1 MNALSFNALQHIF
14 RGEFEEARVWVEK
27 FSEIDPV
34 SPWGFRNQSWFYYYQ
49 QQYARAADAMR
60 SALVLDPH
68 FREGQFLLA
77 YAYLREARYPE
88 VIAQLQELPDG
99 PYNASKWGAL
109 GEAYACSGAIE
120 KAHEALGKIDELART
135 EYVSPIIRGSIYAG
149 LEDWTRVLE
158 QSEQAYVE
166 HTPWLSTLKV
176 DPRYDPIRA
185 DTRIGDLLRRM
196 NLVGQVDN
204 LLIVD
209 LCTAVEPH
217 RPA

>member
-1 MNALSFNALQHIF
+1 VGGEIFGNRSRLAL
-14 RGEFEEARVWVEK
+14 G
-27 FSEIDPV
+27 FSEPELVLLLPTIRP
-34 SPWGFRNQSWFYYYQ
+34 GRRCH
-49 QQYARAADAMR
+49 A
-60 SALVLDPH
+60 SALALDPH

-88 VIAQLQELPDG
+88 AIAQLQELPDG

-149 LEDWTRVLE
+149 LEDWTRVFE

-176 DPRYDPIRA
+176 DPRYGPIRP
-185 DTRIGDLLRRM
+185 DPRIGDLLRRM

-204 LLIVD
+204 LLITCRKTLGEMSSQD
-209 LCTAVEPH
+209 AITC
-217 RPA
+217 